1 MPLYEYQC
9 SSCETIFE
17 TFETMTENAEAPT
30 PHCPHCD
37 PDFERP
43 TTMYKYLGNCKPAF
57 RIEGGGVYN
66 PGLH

>member
-1 MPLYEYQC
+1 MPIYQYQC

-17 TFETMTENAEAPT
+17 TFESMTENAENPT

-43 TTMYKYLGNCKPAF
+43 TTMFKYLGNCKPSF
-57 RIEGGGVYN
+57 VITGGGVHS
-66 PGLH
+66 PGWH